1 MKRAMAAPAAAAR
14 GRGTKLAAF
23 LLGVIF
29 AVLLAEIAVS
39 VVSPGKHRREVED
52 AVRELRAGDPDIL
65 VISSSHGRS
74 FHVLGLEIARRTN
87 GAAALVSFPLEAGQ
101 IRPME
106 WVLRNRAAPLLD
118 ERDAAGNLLRTRLR
132 HLVFGVTWWDSCR
145 RGSAP
150 PVDHNVVSRAWTL
163 NDYLQ
168 DVAVRGFTES
178 NRNFLRYQLQRLE
191 RFSRLVQVQGTDALQ
206 PLVDKLSAAARS
218 AAPRLAPQESHGSP
232 AAAISP
238 QLAKWRKDIET
249 GQSCLLFPT
258 EREALERME
267 AFARE
272 RGLEFT
278 VVLFPLMPETVTPA
292 GQLTLDRFS
301 ELMRQRGQALG
312 YRVIDMTG
320 LPILSDADFMRDR
333 DHLSVTGNAKFVDW
347 ALQHELA
354 FLLGRPRGAGQAL
367 GKKASP

>member
-1 MKRAMAAPAAAAR
+1 MR
-14 GRGTKLAAF
+14 
-23 LLGVIF
+23 
-29 AVLLAEIAVS
+29 
-39 VVSPGKHRREVED
+39 D
-52 AVRELRAGDPDIL
+52 LRAGDPDIL

-74 FHVLGLEIARRTN
+74 FHVLGLEIAKRTN
-87 GAAALVSFPLEAGQ
+87 ADLTLVSFPLEAGQ

-118 ERDAAGNLLRTRLR
+118 ERDAAGNRVRTRLR

-150 PVDHNVVSRAWTL
+150 PVDHNIISRAWTL

-168 DVAVRGFTES
+168 DVAVHGLTES
-178 NRNFLRYQLQRLE
+178 NRNFPRYQLQRLE
-191 RFSRLVQVQGTDALQ
+191 RFSRLDQVQGTDALQ
-206 PLVDKLSAAARS
+206 PLVDKLSAAARN
-218 AAPRLAPQESHGSP
+218 AAPRLAQQRSQDSP
-232 AAAISP
+232 AAVVPP

-249 GQSCLLFPT
+249 GQSCLLFPS

-292 GQLTLDRFS
+292 GGLTLGRFA
-301 ELMRQRGQALG
+301 ELMRRRGKELG
-312 YRVIDMTG
+312 YRVVDMTT
-320 LPILSDADFMRDR
+320 LPILSDEDFMRDR
-333 DHLSVTGNAKFVDW
+333 DHLSVAGNEKFVDW

-354 FLLGRPRGAGQAL
+354 FLLDKPRRADRAPDR
-367 GKKASP
+367 KEAP